1 MWGAAGRSRRGGSIP
16 QCIRRP
22 RACRGVDGLWASP
35 VSSAH
40 TGESSP
46 GFSKE
51 IAAALA
57 GVPGFEGPAA
67 GLGLGLGLEEDLRM
81 EPLGLEGLHML
92 SDPCA
97 LLPDPAVE
105 DSFRS
110 DRLQ

>member
-1 MWGAAGRSRRGGSIP
+1 M
-16 QCIRRP
+16 
-22 RACRGVDGLWASP
+22 DGLWASP

>member
-1 MWGAAGRSRRGGSIP
+1 MCGWDP
-16 QCIRRP
+16 YLP
-22 RACRGVDGLWASP
+22 LL
-35 VSSAH
+35 H
-40 TGESSP
+40 TGDSSP

-57 GVPGFEGPAA
+57 GVPGFEVSAS
-67 GLGLGLGLEEDLRM
+67 GLELGLGLEDELRM
-81 EPLGLEGLHML
+81 EPLGLEGLTML